1 MTWAHPEGKNGTHR
15 DYARRGGQKQMRQAK
30 GHKRED
36 PAKRYERKLR
46 ELEQAGAIERSGTG

>member
-1 MTWAHPEGKNGTHR
+1 MSWAHPEGKNGTHR

-36 PAKRYERKLR
+36 PADRYERKLR
-46 ELEQAGAIERSGTG
+46 ELREAGAL